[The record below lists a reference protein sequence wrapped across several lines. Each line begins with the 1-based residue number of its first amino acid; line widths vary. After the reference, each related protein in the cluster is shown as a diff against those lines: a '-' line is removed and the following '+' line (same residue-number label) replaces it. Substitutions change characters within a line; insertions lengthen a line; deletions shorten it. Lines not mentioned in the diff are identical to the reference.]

1 MTAAYRLKG
10 LGWFVSVMIVAIG
23 FYLISLQ
30 VAAERKKLAD
40 MNSAIATAKRD
51 IRSLETEFSTRA
63 NLAQLEKWNG
73 DVLAFTAPRADQFVA
88 DGAQL
93 AAINLDAPDG
103 AGGPGEP
110 VRQAAYV
117 VPTLHPLPGL
127 DLAVE
132 PSAGA
137 VRAVVAPVV
146 KDALAAPVVASAG
159 STAKQ
164 SAFSARSVVSRPAA
178 QAVAA
183 VAIPAVRLQPSAVR
197 ATSIA
202 LLDRKL
208 LSDSTLSDLVSAA
221 RSEARSR

>member
-103 AGGPGEP
+103 AGEP

-159 STAKQ
+159 SPAKQ

-183 VAIPAVRLQPSAVR
+183 VTIPAVRLQPSAVR